1 MIKPVDPLSNKD
13 EGTDSE
19 VRIII
24 GKLRAVYVQIG
35 TDEKCRYR

>member
-1 MIKPVDPLSNKD
+1 MIRPVDPLSNKD

-24 GKLRAVYVQIG
+24 GTEGGVG
-35 TDEKCRYR
+35 TDRYR